1 MKKNMGR
8 ADRLIR
14 LAVAGTLAGLFLGGV
29 LTGTLGVV
37 AIVISGIFIVTSLVS
52 FCPMYTLLGIRT
64 CKS

>member
-1 MKKNMGR
+1 MGR

-52 FCPMYTLLGIRT
+52 FCPMYSLLGIRT

>member
-1 MKKNMGR
+1 MGR

>member
-1 MKKNMGR
+1 MGR

-37 AIVISGIFIVTSLVS
+37 AIVISGILIVTSLVS

>member
-1 MKKNMGR
+1 MGR

-52 FCPMYTLLGIRT
+52 FCPMYTLVGIRT

>member
-1 MKKNMGR
+1 MGR

-52 FCPMYTLLGIRT
+52 FCPMYALLGVRT

>member
-1 MKKNMGR
+1 MGR

-52 FCPMYTLLGIRT
+52 FCPMYTLMGIRT